1 MVRFYIV
8 KEGCYPLK
16 LLHVIC
22 SLNPAD
28 GGPPE
33 AVRQI
38 AKAYGALGHSM
49 EVACQD
55 QPNSSWLNGLFF
67 PVHACGQRLLGGF
80 GYSPHLRDWLGANAA
95 RFDALVMHGLW
106 SYAGMAVRSA
116 ALRAGLPYGVFP
128 HGGIDPWFNRQYPL
142 KHLKKRIFWP
152 LQYPVL
158 RDAAAV
164 FFTTEK
170 ERDLAATSFSPNR
183 WNSVPVSYGISDP
196 EGDPPAQID
205 GFYSKLPQVRGRRYL
220 LFLSRIHEKKGCD
233 LLLEA
238 FARLAP
244 SAPDLDLVIAGPD
257 QVGLQAKL
265 QQLAA
270 DAGIAD
276 RVHWPGMLTGDFKW
290 GAYRAADAFILP
302 SHQENFGI
310 VVVESLAAGRPVLIS
325 NQVNVWTEIVA
336 DGVGLVEDDTLEGT
350 ERLLRR
356 WIVLSQQERDAMA
369 AQTRSTFARRY
380 SMKNAAET
388 IVSLFASVRHK
399 TAAAPEA
406 VISR

>member
-1 MVRFYIV
+1 M
-8 KEGCYPLK
+8 K

-22 SLNPAD
+22 SLNPAG

-38 AKAYGALGHSM
+38 AKAYAALGHSM

-55 QPNSSWLNGLFF
+55 QPNSSWLKGLSF
-67 PVHACGQRLLGGF
+67 PVHAFGGGALGGF
-80 GYSPHLRDWLGANAA
+80 GYSPRLAAWLGHNAG

-196 EGDPPAQID
+196 EGDPPAQIEA
-205 GFYSKLPQVRGRRYL
+205 FYSKLPQARGRRYL

-238 FARLAP
+238 FARVAP
-244 SAPDLDLVIAGPD
+244 SVPDLDLVIAGPD

-270 DAGIAD
+270 DAGAVN

-356 WIVLSQQERDAMA
+356 WIALSPAEREGMA
-369 AQTRSTFARRY
+369 AQTRATFARRY
-380 SMKNAAET
+380 SMKNAAQA
-388 IVSLFASVRHK
+388 IVSLFAKLRHK
-399 TAAAPEA
+399 PAAAQET
-406 VISR
+406 VGSR